1 MNGLRGFYAKWNNSV
16 KDDYCLID
24 FSDMWNLRKK
34 MNKYNNKNDNKTP
47 RQIDIENKQAVTRAK
62 GFRGMGEIGEKE

>member
-1 MNGLRGFYAKWNNSV
+1 
-16 KDDYCLID
+16 
-24 FSDMWNLRKK
+24 
-34 MNKYNNKNDNKTP
+34 MNKYNNNNDNKTP